1 MIFRNILT
9 CALALAGALSVIV
22 SALGQQEAERQVQ
35 RDAAIGQTVRV
46 RGHVNYSH
54 NCSDVVPTAIAV
66 IQAPRARNACNKRR
80 NCFVRPMRS
89 SEAAA
94 SAAAAWEKP
103 CITPVSMRAPMRST
117 TTLTSLNGVVHVH
130 VAIGSAGISGPTV
143 ADFQPTLPALP
154 DAGSAAW
161 RRADAHCACA
171 RAGAGVRSELP
182 DMDRRRG
189 QDHARDRRK
198 NCAW

>member
-66 IQAPRARNACNKRR
+66 IQAPQHGTLAIRDEI
-80 NCFVRPMRS
+80 V
-89 SEAAA
+89 
-94 SAAAAWEKP
+94 
-103 CITPVSMRAPMRST
+103 RST
-117 TTLTSLNGVVHVH
+117 DAELGGGCVGSSGMGKAVYYSRVNEGPDAFNYNSTSLNGVVHVH

-143 ADFQPTLPALP
+143 ADFSRHCRRCRRRLSCLAASRCALRLC
-154 DAGSAAW
+154 ARRG
-161 RRADAHCACA
+161 RRAIRTA
-171 RAGAGVRSELP
+171 RHGSPPRARSCQGP
-182 DMDRRRG
+182 
-189 QDHARDRRK
+189 RK